1 MIVIGLTGGIG
12 MGKSTA
18 AAIFRR
24 ARLPVFDAD
33 RTVHTL
39 QRRDA
44 RLIAAIGAA
53 FPGTV
58 DENGRIDRAA
68 LRAAVLGQPEA
79 LRRLESLIH
88 PRVREAERR
97 FLALA
102 RKSGAPAA
110 ILDIPLLFET
120 GRAGAVDQV
129 VVVSAPPAVQ
139 FARVRRRGR
148 MSEAEIR
155 AVLARQMP
163 DALKRRKADVV
174 IPTGLSRHH
183 AYRRLRR
190 LILDLYR
197 PFPECSR

>member
-1 MIVIGLTGGIG
+1 MIIIGLTGGIG

-33 RTVHTL
+33 RTVHEL
-39 QRRDA
+39 QKKDS

-58 DENGRIDRAA
+58 EGGRIDRAA
-68 LRAAVLGQPEA
+68 LRAAVLGRPEA
-79 LRRLESLIH
+79 LRRLEALVH

-97 FLALA
+97 FLRLA
-102 RKSGAPAA
+102 QRSGAPAA

-120 GRAGAVDQV
+120 GRAGTVDKV

-139 FARVRRRGR
+139 LARVRRRRR

-155 AVLARQMP
+155 AVLGRQTP
-163 DALKRRKADVV
+163 DALKRRAADVV
-174 IPTGLSRHH
+174 VPTGLSRHH
-183 AYRRLRR
+183 AWRRLRR
-190 LILDLYR
+190 LILDLHAPCR
-197 PFPECSR
+197 PEGN